1 MPEAGFLKFIRD
13 MRDAALPRQFLYL
26 GISEFPGGFAR
37 GQLPFLLN
45 AFVSL
50 IHLRDITLVRT
61 EYEVGR
67 EIVGRLPRVERNIS
81 EFMAATKDKTR
92 GPASSDIQVST
103 SKDSVN
109 KSQGATVYETL
120 IGQ

>member
-1 MPEAGFLKFIRD
+1 MVSTKNGQEIFSCTNHRFESTVKLVIDPID
-13 MRDAALPRQFLYL
+13 MV
-26 GISEFPGGFAR
+26 
-37 GQLPFLLN
+37 LN

-67 EIVGRLPRVERNIS
+67 EIVGRLPRAERNIS

-92 GPASSDIQVST
+92 GLDSSDIQAPT

-109 KSQGATVYETL
+109 KSQTATVNETL
-120 IGQ
+120 MGH